1 MKCNPALMDHAEATL
16 AELLRDYPLRK
27 KPDIVWRRY
36 RTTAG
41 TADYNTW
48 TINLSLIVLDDE
60 VKLDS
65 TLRHEYAHLLAY
77 ARFGPKHGRGHG
89 PAWRSVMQEMGQTP
103 DVRHCYTALR
113 NQRRQVVV
121 YKCQKCGEHISRHRR
136 LPRRRKY
143 AHVNCGGLIQFVEV
157 QAA

>member
-1 MKCNPALMDHAEATL
+1 MRFNSALDQLAYAIL
-16 AELLRDYPLRK
+16 AELLRDYPLP
-27 KPDIVWRRY
+27 KPPAIVWRRY

-48 TINLSLIVLDDE
+48 TINLSAVVLDDE
-60 VKLDS
+60 AKLDS
-65 TLRHEYAHLLAY
+65 TLRHEYAHLLTF
-77 ARFGPKHGRGHG
+77 ARYGPKHGRGHG

-103 DVRHCYTALR
+103 DVRHCYSAQR
-113 NQRRQVVV
+113 NQKRQVVI
-121 YKCQKCGEHISRHRR
+121 YKCLRCGEHISRHRR

-143 AHVNCGGLIQFVEV
+143 AHINCGGLIQFVEV

>member
-1 MKCNPALMDHAEATL
+1 MKGAPPLRDYAEATL
-16 AELLRDYPLRK
+16 ADLLRDFPLPKR
-27 KPDIVWRRY
+27 PCIVWRRY

-60 VKLDS
+60 VKLNS
-65 TLRHEYAHLLAY
+65 TLRHEYAHLLTY

-89 PAWRSVMQEMGQTP
+89 PAWRMVMREMGQEP
-103 DVRHCYTALR
+103 EVRHCYPANR
-113 NQRRQVVV
+113 NQKRQVVV
-121 YKCQKCGEHISRHRR
+121 YKCQKCGERIARHRR

-143 AHVNCGGLIQFVEV
+143 AHINCGGLIQFVEV